1 MAFLNLRQDRVR
13 LAPASNWATWG
24 VIFLAL
30 AALGAAPAAGGSS
43 GKLIGI
49 VSGIVLFGL
58 VLFQIYQLT
67 IPLIEEGDSYL
78 RWVLLIL
85 VMLFLVKTM
94 ALLQFSGFGTDVGS
108 YEAWALQIAS
118 QGPSHTYQA
127 GYFLDYPPGYL
138 YALWMAGVISNAIG
152 ASGDTLRIIVESPA
166 LIADFFMCFVVFAYL
181 RRTEHSNLAL
191 IAMLMVALNPA
202 LLFDTVVWGQSDSVL
217 TLVMWL
223 AVVATLAGEY
233 EISWAL
239 AAVAVLIKPQG
250 LMIVPV
256 LGLWLLLEA
265 DYATWL
271 RSAVVSLGTF
281 IIGIAPFQI
290 GHPWYWIIELY
301 SSTAAYYHETSVNAF
316 NFIALIGGLRQQ
328 DSGTILGVS
337 FFTLGMSLLVPLYSF
352 VGYVLWRARN
362 AKSLFYA
369 SFIALFGFFL
379 FAPRMHER
387 YLYPSL
393 VFVVPLALESYEM
406 MGVFAVLTITCLFNL
421 AYIKQTL
428 ESPKV
433 FLDAH
438 DGLAMFVS
446 ILNVAAFALSVRFG
460 LAMLNR
466 EGAASENSL
475 LQLVNRFRPPPA
487 ARTTTPVPAPPAE
500 EIPPL
505 PWIRLDTIVIG
516 VLVLAAIATRFWHIG
531 NPPEIVF
538 DEVHFVGQARHY
550 LHGETFL
557 DPHPPLAK
565 LLIALGIWI
574 FGDHSWSWRLGN
586 ATLGTIL
593 VGVTYLL
600 GRRMFKDRLAATLA
614 ASFVLFDGFF
624 LVDSRI
630 ACIDIVYLTF
640 AAISYLLLFRFMQ
653 TDGLLAKR
661 RVLIFL
667 GIALGLC
674 LGSKLYIPII
684 ACLMAAG
691 FVAYNVWKM
700 SPEQSVIDGA
710 GYDVDPYREWRVLG
724 AVTTLAMV
732 TAIFYLSTFL
742 VHYLLGWWGGISD
755 LFDYYKQVVWYE
767 NSVASATH
775 PYSSKWW
782 SWPMM
787 LRPVAYWQHFPKDGK
802 VATVW
807 GGGNPLIWW
816 GALTGMTFNAI
827 YTIER
832 PTVTRVF
839 MLSGYLAYTLMWVWI
854 GRTLFLY
861 HYMPAVYLGF
871 LALAAVLA
879 QCWYGADELW
889 FEHLAILATITPA
902 LVLGLAKANWATYW
916 IVLALVVLLVVW
928 AVLLVR
934 WPQYSGKFVTATF
947 VVGAV
952 ILFVYFFPVWTA
964 MPIDRDGYYH
974 RMWLQG
980 PGIRNW
986 I

>member
-1 MAFLNLRQDRVR
+1 MSLLNLRQDVARR
-13 LAPASNWATWG
+13 AQQPDWATWG
-24 VIFLAL
+24 VLFLAIT
-30 AALGAAPAAGGSS
+30 ALGAAPATSGPS

-49 VSGIVLFGL
+49 ISGFVLFGL
-58 VLFQIYQLT
+58 VLYQLYQLLL
-67 IPLIEEGDSYL
+67 PFLEEGDQFFT
-78 RWVLLIL
+78 WAMFIL
-85 VMLFLVKTM
+85 VVLYLVKTL
-94 ALLQFSGFGTDVGS
+94 ALLGFSGFGTDVGS
-108 YEAWALQIAS
+108 YQAWALQIADM
-118 QGPSHTYQA
+118 GPAHTYQQ

-138 YALWMAGVISNAIG
+138 YALWIAGIISRAIG
-152 ASGDTLRIIVESPA
+152 AGGDTLRVIVESPA
-166 LIADFFMCFVVFAYL
+166 LIADFFMCFVVFAYV
-181 RRTEHSNLAL
+181 RRSEHSKLAL

-239 AAVAVLIKPQG
+239 AAVSVLIKPQG

-256 LGLWLLLEA
+256 LGWWLLLEA

-271 RSAVVSLGTF
+271 RSAIVSLGTF

-290 GHPWYWIIELY
+290 GHQWNWIIDLY
-301 SSTAAYYHETSVNAF
+301 TSTAAYYHETSVNAF

-328 DSGTILGVS
+328 DSSTIAGVS
-337 FFTLGMSLLVPLYSF
+337 FFALGMALLVPLYSF
-352 VGYVLWRARN
+352 VGYVLWRART
-362 AKSLFYA
+362 ARSLFFA

-406 MGVFAVLTITCLFNL
+406 LGVFIVLTITCLFNL

-428 ESPKV
+428 ESAAV
-433 FLDAH
+433 FLDPH
-438 DGLAMFVS
+438 DGLAMLIS
-446 ILNVAAFALSVRFG
+446 ILNVAAFALAVRFG
-460 LAMLNR
+460 LSMLNS
-466 EGAASENSL
+466 EGTSGENSL
-475 LQLVNRFRPPPA
+475 LQLLNRFRPPEGRATARIA
-487 ARTTTPVPAPPAE
+487 ATSAE
-500 EIPPL
+500 EKPLL
-505 PWIRLDTIVIG
+505 PWTRIDTIIIG
-516 VLVLAAIATRFWHIG
+516 VLVLAAIATRFWRIG
-531 NPPEIVF
+531 NPAEIVF

-550 LHGETFL
+550 LHAETFL
-557 DPHPPLAK
+557 DPHPPVAK
-565 LLIALGIWI
+565 LLIALGIWL
-574 FGDHSWSWRLGN
+574 FGDHSWSWRVGN

-600 GRRMFKDRLAATLA
+600 GRRMFKDRLAATLG
-614 ASFVLFDGFF
+614 ASFVLLDGFF
-624 LVDSRI
+624 MVDSRI

-640 AAISYLLLFRFMQ
+640 AAISYVLLFRFMQ

-661 RVLIFL
+661 KLLIFL

-674 LGSKLYIPII
+674 LGSKLYIPVI
-684 ACLMAAG
+684 ACVLAAG
-691 FVAYNVWKM
+691 FVAYNVWQM
-700 SPEQSVIDGA
+700 PPDQTLLEGSGNLT
-710 GYDVDPYREWRVLG
+710 DPYREWRVVG
-724 AVTTLAMV
+724 AVTTLATV

-742 VHYLLGWWGGISD
+742 IHYLLGWWGGISD
-755 LFDYYKQVVWYE
+755 LFDYYKQIVWYE

-787 LRPVAYWQHFPKDGK
+787 LRPVAYWQHFPQSGK

-827 YTIER
+827 YTIEK

-879 QCWYGADELW
+879 ECWYGGDELW
-889 FEHLAILATITPA
+889 FEHLAILATIAPA
-902 LVLGLAKANWATYW
+902 LFLGLGMGWGLAGL
-916 IVLALVVLLVVW
+916 VLILGAW
-928 AVLLVR
+928 GAAMVR
-934 WPQYSGKFVTATF
+934 WPEYSGKFVTATF
-947 VVGAV
+947 VLGAIV
-952 ILFVYFFPVWTA
+952 LFIYFFPVWTA
-964 MPIDRDGYYH
+964 MPIDREGYYA
-974 RMWLQG
+974 RMWLSG

>member
-1 MAFLNLRQDRVR
+1 M
-13 LAPASNWATWG
+13 
-24 VIFLAL
+24 
-30 AALGAAPAAGGSS
+30 AALGATPPGNGPS

-49 VSGIVLFGL
+49 VSGCVLFGL
-58 VLFQIYQLT
+58 VLYEIYQLLV
-67 IPLIEEGDSYL
+67 PLIEDEDEYL
-78 RWVLLIL
+78 RWVIFSLVGLLII
-85 VMLFLVKTM
+85 KTM
-94 ALLQFSGFGTDVGS
+94 GLMAFSGFGTDVGS
-108 YEAWALQIAS
+108 YQAWALQIADL
-118 QGPSHTYQA
+118 GPAHTYQQ

-138 YALWMAGVISNAIG
+138 YALWAAGVVSRAIG
-152 ASGDTLRIIVESPA
+152 AGGDTLRIIVESPS
-166 LIADFFMCFVVFAYL
+166 LIADFFLCFVVFAYM
-181 RRTEHSNLAL
+181 RSTEQSKFAL

-202 LLFDTVVWGQSDSVL
+202 LLFDSVVWGQSDSVL

-239 AAVAVLIKPQG
+239 AAVSVLIKPQG
-250 LMIVPV
+250 LMLVPV

-265 DYATWL
+265 DYATWI
-271 RSAVVSLGTF
+271 RSFIVSLGTF

-290 GHPWYWIIELY
+290 GHPWNWIIELY
-301 SSTAAYYHETSVNAF
+301 TSTAAYYHETSVNAF
-316 NFIALIGGLRQQ
+316 NFIALIGGLRQM
-328 DSGTILGVS
+328 DSGTIAGVS
-337 FFTLGMSLLVPLYSF
+337 FFTLGMALLVPLYSF
-352 VGYVLWRARN
+352 VGYVLWRVRN
-362 AKSLFYA
+362 ARSLFYA

-393 VFVVPLALESYEM
+393 IFVVPLALESYEM
-406 MGVFAVLTITCLFNL
+406 MGVFVVLTITCLFNL

-428 ESPKV
+428 ESTAV
-433 FLDAH
+433 FLDPH
-438 DGLAMFVS
+438 DGLAMLTS
-446 ILNVAAFALSVRFG
+446 ILNVAAFAISVRFG
-460 LAMLNR
+460 LTMLKGEAPATENALVQLLHR
-466 EGAASENSL
+466 FAPPEGRAKTRIE
-475 LQLVNRFRPPPA
+475 QPPP
-487 ARTTTPVPAPPAE
+487 E
-500 EIPPL
+500 SLPPL
-505 PWIRLDTIVIG
+505 PWIRTDTIIVG
-516 VLVLAAIATRFWHIG
+516 VLVLAAIATRFWKIG

-550 LHGETFL
+550 LHSETFL
-557 DPHPPLAK
+557 DPHPPVAK
-565 LLIALGIWI
+565 LVIALGIWL
-574 FGDHSWSWRLGN
+574 FGDHSWSWRVGN

-614 ASFVLFDGFF
+614 AGFVLLDGFF

-640 AAISYLLLFRFMQ
+640 AAISYVLLFRFMQ

-661 RVLIFL
+661 RLLIFL
-667 GIALGLC
+667 GIALGIC
-674 LGSKLYIPII
+674 LGSKLYIPVI
-684 ACLMAAG
+684 ACVLAAG
-691 FVAYNVWKM
+691 FVAYNVWQM
-700 SPEQSVIDGA
+700 PPEEALPDGSGA
-710 GYDVDPYREWRVLG
+710 VPARYRELHVLG
-724 AVTTLAMV
+724 AVTTLATV

-755 LFDYYKQVVWYE
+755 LFDYYKQIVWYE
-767 NSVASATH
+767 NSVSTATH

-816 GALTGMTFNAI
+816 GALTGMTFTAI
-827 YTIER
+827 YTIEK

-879 QCWYGADELW
+879 ECWYGGEELW
-889 FEHLAILATITPA
+889 FEHLAILATIAPA
-902 LVLGLAKANWATYW
+902 LVLGLGTGLGLG
-916 IVLALVVLLVVW
+916 VLVLLLGVW
-928 AVLLVR
+928 GASLVR
-934 WPQYSGKFVTATF
+934 WPEYSGKFVTATF
-947 VVGAV
+947 VLGVV
-952 ILFVYFFPVWTA
+952 ILFIYFFPVWTA
-964 MPIDRDGYYH
+964 MPIERSGYYA

-980 PGIRNW
+980 SGIRNW

>member
-1 MAFLNLRQDRVR
+1 M
-13 LAPASNWATWG
+13 
-24 VIFLAL
+24 
-30 AALGAAPAAGGSS
+30 AALGAAPAASGSS
-43 GKLIGI
+43 GKLIGV
-49 VSGIVLFGL
+49 VSGFILFGL
-58 VLFQIYQLT
+58 VLYQVYQLL
-67 IPLIEEGDSYL
+67 IPLIRDGDQYL
-78 RWVLLIL
+78 SWAIFIL
-85 VMLFLVKTM
+85 VALGLVKTM
-94 ALLQFSGFGTDVGS
+94 GLLAFSGFGTDVGS
-108 YEAWALQIAS
+108 YQAWALQIADL
-118 QGPSHTYQA
+118 GPAHTYQQ

-138 YALWMAGVISNAIG
+138 YALWIAGVVSRAIG
-152 ASGDTLRIIVESPA
+152 AGGDTLRIIVESPA
-166 LIADFFMCFVVFAYL
+166 LIADFFLCFVVYAFM
-181 RRTEHSNLAL
+181 RRTEHSKLAL
-191 IAMLMVALNPA
+191 AAMLMVALNPA

-223 AVVATLAGEY
+223 AVTATLAGEF

-250 LMIVPV
+250 LMVVPV
-256 LGLWLLLEA
+256 LGWWLLLEA

-290 GHPWYWIIELY
+290 GHPWNWIIELY
-301 SSTAAYYHETSVNAF
+301 TSTAAYYHETSVNAF
-316 NFIALIGGLRQQ
+316 NFIALIGGLRQM
-328 DSGTILGVS
+328 DSGTIAGIS
-337 FFTLGMSLLVPLYSF
+337 FFTLGMSLLVPLYAF
-352 VGYVLWRARN
+352 VGYVLWRVRN
-362 AKSLFYA
+362 ARSLFYA

-393 VFVVPLALESYEM
+393 IFVIPLALESYEM
-406 MGVFAVLTITCLFNL
+406 MGVFALLTITCLFNL

-428 ESPKV
+428 ESAAV
-433 FLDAH
+433 FLDPH
-438 DGLAMFVS
+438 DGLAMLVS
-446 ILNVAAFALSVRFG
+446 ILNVAAFALAVRFG
-460 LAMLNR
+460 LTMLTG
-466 EGAASENSL
+466 EGPVAENSL
-475 LQLVNRFRPPPA
+475 LQLLKRYAPAGGRTKAREAATLAEDRPL
-487 ARTTTPVPAPPAE
+487 
-500 EIPPL
+500 L
-505 PWIRLDTIVIG
+505 PWIRTDTIIIG
-516 VLVLAAIATRFWHIG
+516 VLVAAAIATRFWKLG
-531 NPPEIVF
+531 NPSEIVF

-550 LHGETFL
+550 LHSETFL
-557 DPHPPLAK
+557 DPHPPVAK
-565 LLIALGIWI
+565 LLIALGIWL

-586 ATLGTIL
+586 ATLGTVL

-614 ASFVLFDGFF
+614 AGFVLLDGFF

-661 RVLIFL
+661 RLLIGL
-667 GIALGLC
+667 GIALGIC
-674 LGSKLYIPII
+674 LGSKLYIPVI
-684 ACLMAAG
+684 ACVLAAG
-691 FVAYNVWKM
+691 FVAWNVWQM
-700 SPEQSVIDGA
+700 APDQALLEGSGNST
-710 GYDVDPYREWRVLG
+710 DPYREWRVLG
-724 AVTTLAMV
+724 AVTELAMV

-755 LFDYYKQVVWYE
+755 LFDYYKQIVWYE
-767 NSVASATH
+767 NSVSTATH

-787 LRPVAYWQHFPKDGK
+787 LRPVAYWQHFPKEGK
-802 VATVW
+802 VSTVW

-816 GALTGMTFNAI
+816 GALTGMTFTAI

-832 PTVTRVF
+832 PTVTRIF

-879 QCWYGADELW
+879 ECWYGGEELW
-889 FEHLAILATITPA
+889 FEHLAILATILPA
-902 LVLGLAKANWATYW
+902 LILGIGGWW
-916 IVLALVVLLVVW
+916 CVLVVFLMFGGYG
-928 AVLLVR
+928 AFFVLR
-934 WPQYSGKFVTATF
+934 PQDSGKFVAATF
-947 VVGAV
+947 VVGV
-952 ILFVYFFPVWTA
+952 IILFVYFFPVWTA
-964 MPIDRDGYYH
+964 MPIDRAGYYA
-974 RMWLQG
+974 RMWLSG